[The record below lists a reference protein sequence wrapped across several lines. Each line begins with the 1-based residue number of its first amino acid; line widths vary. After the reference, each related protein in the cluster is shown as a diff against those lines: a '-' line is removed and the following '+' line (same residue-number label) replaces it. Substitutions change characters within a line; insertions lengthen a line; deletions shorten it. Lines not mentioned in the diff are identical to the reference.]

1 MVPGASHQEPF
12 CLQSGLPAVIIVFMV
27 LCSSFTAFAYQP
39 PTKLSMNWNSS
50 VTSLPDFN
58 SADRI
63 VFESGNY
70 FAGQAFP
77 SIRYDT
83 QFTDINGNVYKIE
96 DFPDSHYAACEH
108 DFVEGTYSMH
118 SKKADGSCI
127 TKYYEAQ
134 RCSKCGHLEIGSLID
149 TETHDVCPHK

>member
-1 MVPGASHQEPF
+1 MRPEKKYGK
-12 CLQSGLPAVIIVFMV
+12 GLPAVIIVFMV

-83 QFTDINGNVYKIE
+83 QFTDINGNVCIQKKQMAVV
-96 DFPDSHYAACEH
+96 SQNTTKLSVAAN
-108 DFVEGTYSMH
+108 VV
-118 SKKADGSCI
+118 I
-127 TKYYEAQ
+127 
-134 RCSKCGHLEIGSLID
+134 
-149 TETHDVCPHK
+149 